1 MNTRG
6 AGRPVNRLELHLND
20 ISKFKQDV
28 LSVCQN
34 KNTKDKI
41 TELIESLRR
50 DLVDTSDDAPDVTE
64 ILELISQLSKNDQ
77 EEPLERVP
85 KTKTKILRKLQL
97 NLREKILG

>member
-1 MNTRG
+1 MNSRG

-77 EEPLERVP
+77 EDIYWTIWGNLENENYMNIKR
-85 KTKTKILRKLQL
+85 LLH
-97 NLREKILG
+97 